1 MNTLLNIPTA
11 FILGQID
18 AANQAVGSG
27 QTQPMLDYLFKGGPM
42 MIPIGLTSLVA
53 MAVIVERMVSLR
65 RKAIIP
71 PKFLPGLEK
80 SMSENTD
87 TQQEALDYCQQDG
100 SPIANIFAA
109 GIKKLGEPIERLEKH
124 LQEAGE
130 REVLKLKKYTRLLS
144 VIAAVAPLMGLLG
157 TIFGMIKAFQTV
169 SVSADAL
176 GKTELLA
183 KGIYEAMITT
193 AGGLMVAIPAL
204 LGFHWVLGKIDGMVV
219 VIDQMTVEFFDTY
232 AKPDSA
238 NTNNTAPKLRRVEED
253 DVNDDEN
260 SMSTTA
266 ASA

>member
-1 MNTLLNIPTA
+1 MNILLTIPA
-11 FILGQID
+11 SFILGQID
-18 AANQAVGSG
+18 AANQAAGG
-27 QTQPMLDYLFKGGPM
+27 QQSQAILDYLWKGGPM

-53 MAVIVERMVSLR
+53 MAVIVERMISLR
-65 RKAIIP
+65 RRAIIP

-80 SMSENTD
+80 NMSD
-87 TQQEALDYCQQDG
+87 SSDAQLDALDYCQKDG

-109 GIKKLGEPIERLEKH
+109 GLKKFGEPVERLEKH
-124 LQEAGE
+124 IQEAGE
-130 REVLKLKKYTRLLS
+130 REVLKLRKYTRLLS

-204 LGFHWVLGKIDGMVV
+204 LGFHWILGKIDGVV
-219 VIDQMTVEFFDTY
+219 VEIDQMTVEFLDTY
-232 AKPDSA
+232 TKPVA
-238 NTNNTAPKLRRVEED
+238 PKTENIAPKLRRVDE
-253 DVNDDEN
+253 NDDDEAEK
-260 SMSTTA
+260 SIPTTA